1 MTKEIVQACKAIQVS
16 VHDHLIIGRENI
28 ASFKTL
34 GLM

>member
-1 MTKEIVQACKAIQVS
+1 MTNHIKRAASAIGVA

>member
-1 MTKEIVQACKAIQVS
+1 MTKQIVNAAKTIGVT
-16 VHDHLIIGRENI
+16 VHDHLIIGRENT